1 MVPNQYNILK
11 DMSTFRRR
19 LMTKEQKTIR
29 PYMHIE
35 ALEDGLTV
43 SLSYNAIEYS
53 LDGRTWVTLPPNT
66 ASPAINTG
74 EKIYFKGNLT
84 PASNVGI
91 GTFTLSKKCKAG
103 GNSMSLLFW
112 DNFENQYSLQGKN
125 YAFYAL
131 FSGCT
136 NLEGV
141 SYDFLPAT
149 TLANYCYYSTFSNTS
164 IKIAPLLPA
173 KTLIPNC
180 YTRMFYRCSS
190 LSYIEAMFTTTPS
203 STYTSG
209 WVNGVSSSGTFVK
222 HIYADWDVRGVNG
235 VPTNWILTHD
245 IVNSGYIV
253 GKFNVSSS
261 STVKICNSA
270 SVYQLASIMVDGV
283 VKSVAANMYLSSG
296 EHTIRFYIKGNY
308 TSTLF
313 QKDVPVYSLDFSKLN
328 NSVDITSVC
337 IQNTHVETVTIGNNI
352 RDISNYAFQ
361 YCSNLKSVIFGTEVF
376 TIGKYAFAYSGIQSI
391 NLSNTSIYRIYEFAF
406 SHCYSLTTINFGT
419 VEKLDADGI
428 FSTASALTDIYISS
442 TTAPPLLST
451 TFWNVKSGGTLH
463 YPSGA
468 DYSEWMQESSYY
480 LGYYNWTQEE
490 VGQNGYYILD
500 LNNQW
505 QVSNVTNPDSSLYDG
520 VYESFSNKGVNSTAA
535 IMYIDIVGYTDFS
548 LYIRSYAES
557 NYDYVMV
564 SQLDQT
570 INNSTSYSD
579 TTLVKAHTRGSQTS
593 GTAIDDYKLVEF
605 TGINGGEHRIT
616 ILYRKDSSS
625 SSGDDRGYLLIPK
638 NQ

>member
-1 MVPNQYNILK
+1 MTKHFMV
-11 DMSTFRRR
+11 SFRRR
-19 LMTKEQKTIR
+19 LMIQEQKTIK

-53 LDGRTWVTLPPNT
+53 LDGMTWVTLPPNT

-149 TLANYCYYSTFSNTS
+149 TLANYCYCSTFANTS
-164 IKIAPLLPA
+164 IKIAPVLPA
-173 KTLIPNC
+173 KILATRC
-180 YTRMFYRCSS
+180 YQRMFYRCSS

-203 STYTSG
+203 STYTSN
-209 WVNGVSSSGTFVK
+209 WVYGVSSSGTFVK
-222 HIYADWDVRGVNG
+222 HIYADWDVTGVNG
-235 VPTNWILTHD
+235 VPTTWTLTHD
-245 IVNSGYIV
+245 IVNSGYII

-261 STVKICNSA
+261 STVKICDSTN
-270 SVYQLASIMVDGV
+270 QLASIMVDGV
-283 VKSVAANMYLSSG
+283 VKSVATNMYLSAG
-296 EHTIRFYIKGNY
+296 THTIRFYIKGTY

-313 QKDVPVYSLDFSKLN
+313 QKNIPVYSLDFSKLN
-328 NSVDITSVC
+328 ASVEIGSIC

-352 RDISNYAFQ
+352 RDIGRYTFQ
-361 YCSNLKSVIFGTEVF
+361 YCSNLKSVIFGTNVRY
-376 TIGKYAFAYSGIQSI
+376 IDKYAFAYSGIQSI
-391 NLSNTSIYRIYEFAF
+391 DLSNTSIYRIYEFAF

-451 TFWNVKSGGTLH
+451 TFWNIKSGGTLH

-468 DYSEWMQESSYY
+468 DYSEWMQGSMYY
-480 LGYYNWTQEE
+480 LGYYNWTSEE
-490 VGQNGYYILD
+490 I
-500 LNNQW
+500 
-505 QVSNVTNPDSSLYDG
+505 
-520 VYESFSNKGVNSTAA
+520 
-535 IMYIDIVGYTDFS
+535 
-548 LYIRSYAES
+548 
-557 NYDYVMV
+557 
-564 SQLDQT
+564 
-570 INNSTSYSD
+570 
-579 TTLVKAHTRGSQTS
+579 
-593 GTAIDDYKLVEF
+593 
-605 TGINGGEHRIT
+605 
-616 ILYRKDSSS
+616 
-625 SSGDDRGYLLIPK
+625 
-638 NQ
+638 